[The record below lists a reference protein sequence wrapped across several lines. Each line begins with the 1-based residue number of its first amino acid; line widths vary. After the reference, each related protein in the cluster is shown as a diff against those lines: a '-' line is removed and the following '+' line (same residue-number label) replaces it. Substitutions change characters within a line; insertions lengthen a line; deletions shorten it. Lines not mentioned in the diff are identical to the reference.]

1 MTLSLTTNDCVVAGT
16 MGSLWQQAGRGGR
29 GTRPS
34 VAIFIAL
41 DSPLDQAL
49 IQNPSKL
56 LQREVRNRVFRH
68 AIL

>member
-1 MTLSLTTNDCVVAGT
+1 

>member
-1 MTLSLTTNDCVVAGT
+1 

-56 LQREVRNRVFRH
+56 LQREVKKPVIGH